1 VTGSSCVLLKI
12 KKSKLIE
19 GRAKRVD
26 EGRGGHRVHS
36 GLHRPKFK
44 VGSPQDGQGLEID
57 PCLAWVPREQ
67 KVA

>member
-1 VTGSSCVLLKI
+1 MSCSKI
-12 KKSKLIE
+12 KKSKLIG
-19 GRAKRVD
+19 GRAERVD

-36 GLHRPKFK
+36 GLHRKNFK
-44 VGSPQDGQGLEID
+44 VGSPQGLEID